1 MIEFARFQGS
11 FRSTTIEG
19 PITGFGLNLGV
30 LDDYVKGRAEAN
42 SKGSRDKTW
51 LWFTDNFLTRFSK
64 DSAFL
69 GIATRWHIDDLFGR
83 LQKKWPEIRMLNF
96 PALAEKDEGWR
107 QKGDP
112 LFPEHRPKEMWL
124 DQKRV
129 MSEASWAAEYQ
140 GHPFLVGSGEIP
152 IEKLKIISYFDR
164 ADISATVLSVDKAG
178 TEGGDGAQTAI
189 VIMHKMKN
197 GTFVIEKIIAG
208 HWGALEREKY
218 ILAWSDFMKNE
229 LSRYGVSFKVVVEQE
244 PGSGGKDLYLHAGQW
259 VPDFIEEA
267 GNFPQGSDT
276 AGIASWRRPATGSH
290 RTPSAASAMTA
301 AQLCA
306 SSFTTQSIRNVVRL
320 IVVSNH
326 GRFSRRSRA
335 RRCTSYRYCEPGHAA
350 AWRSLSPIRSPRF
363 RRSSHDDLRDRSCA
377 E

>member
-1 MIEFARFQGS
+1 MTSRRYREVFPHIVVGVPGWIANTSLIEFARFQGS

-42 SKGSRDKTW
+42 SKGARDKTW

-96 PALAEKDEGWR
+96 PAFAEKDEGWR
-107 QKGDP
+107 QKGDT

-152 IEKLKIISYFDR
+152 IEKLKIITHFDR

-189 VIMHKMKN
+189 VIMHKMKS
-197 GTFVIEKIIAG
+197 GAFVIENIVAG
-208 HWGALEREKY
+208 HWGALERGGK
-218 ILAWSDFMKNE
+218 FPN
-229 LSRYGVSFKVVVEQE
+229 LSRMNGAKEPNLSLNVS
-244 PGSGGKDLYLHAGQW
+244 
-259 VPDFIEEA
+259 VPPPKPNIRLILS
-267 GNFPQGSDT
+267 NN
-276 AGIASWRRPATGSH
+276 RR
-290 RTPSAASAMTA
+290 
-301 AQLCA
+301 CA
-306 SSFTTQSIRNVVRL
+306 SSCASFI
-320 IVVSNH
+320 
-326 GRFSRRSRA
+326 SR
-335 RRCTSYRYCEPGHAA
+335 E
-350 AWRSLSPIRSPRF
+350 
-363 RRSSHDDLRDRSCA
+363 
-377 E
+377 